1 MNGNPFP
8 YSNDNKRF
16 HTFDYEMKRL
26 FGKKTVKIPLDA
38 GFTCPN
44 IDGAKG
50 TGGCT
55 YCGGRG
61 AGDFAGAG
69 PLAQQFVQGKEL
81 LSRKWPQAQFLAY
94 FQAHSNT
101 YAPVSRLRELF
112 YEALSF
118 DGVVGL
124 CVATRADLLPP
135 PVVELLEELHHKTF
149 LVVELGL
156 QTVHDRT
163 AGRINRCHSWAEF
176 CEGYVALQTRG
187 IRVCVHLINGLPGET
202 QADMLGS
209 AQQVAALSPWGI
221 KLHMLHIIKGTK
233 LEQEYTKEPFPLLSL
248 EEYTSLVVDQ
258 LERFPPQTVV
268 ERVTGDGP
276 RELLVAP
283 LWTKRKRAVLAEIDK
298 EFVRRGSMQ
307 GALWRGL

>member
-1 MNGNPFP
+1 M
-8 YSNDNKRF
+8 
-16 HTFDYEMKRL
+16 
-26 FGKKTVKIPLDA
+26 
-38 GFTCPN
+38 
-44 IDGAKG
+44 
-50 TGGCT
+50 
-55 YCGGRG
+55 
-61 AGDFAGAG
+61 
-69 PLAQQFVQGKEL
+69 
-81 LSRKWPQAQFLAY
+81 
-94 FQAHSNT
+94 
-101 YAPVSRLRELF
+101 
-112 YEALSF
+112 
-118 DGVVGL
+118 
-124 CVATRADLLPP
+124 
-135 PVVELLEELHHKTF
+135 
-149 LVVELGL
+149 ELGL

-176 CEGYVALQTRG
+176 CEGYAALQTRG